1 MRKVRLVLLLI
12 TGCKSEKDHA
22 QTAEP
27 VVRHHSAAKIA
38 KVSPETEDFK
48 LFQNIKQFT
57 SASIFQ
63 IIADRALGGDE
74 HRYFMGNA
82 FLVNDNVLVT
92 AAHIFRQAG
101 ANYKIIIVKD
111 GALIPAKLALSDS
124 NDIAIVEASVPG
136 QPLKIRGARSDEN
149 NFYLAG
155 VWSVFTKN
163 VIFGYSYIHEVRG
176 WPDEDGF
183 KFLGKS
189 TMPVAGVFAHGL
201 SGSPLL
207 GLDGKVVGVFST
219 VIDICIARDK
229 KSPSL
234 GGIVKA
240 GDIAATLA
248 KYYNG
253 KNSKTK

>member
-1 MRKVRLVLLLI
+1 MRKHRLLLLLI
-12 TGCKSEKDHA
+12 IGCGSEKGHTPA
-22 QTAEP
+22 AEP
-27 VVRHHSAAKIA
+27 VALHHGAAKTDEA
-38 KVSPETEDFK
+38 SPETEDFK

-63 IIADRALGGDE
+63 IIADQKLKGNA

-82 FLVNDNVLVT
+82 FLVNDNVLIT
-92 AAHIFRQAG
+92 AVHIFRRAG
-101 ANYKIIIVKD
+101 AKYKIMIVKD
-111 GALIPAKLALSDS
+111 GDLIPAKLALSDS

-136 QPLKIRGARSDEN
+136 QPLKIRGARNDEN

-155 VWSVFTKN
+155 VWSIFTKDM
-163 VIFGYSYIHEVRG
+163 IFGYSYIHEVSG
-176 WPDEDGF
+176 WPDKDGF
-183 KFLGKS
+183 RFLGKS
-189 TMPVAGVFAHGL
+189 TMPAAGVFAQTL

-207 GLDGKVVGVFST
+207 GMDGKVVGMIST
-219 VIDICIARDK
+219 AIDICIARPK
-229 KSPSL
+229 QSLSL

-240 GDIAATLA
+240 KDIAATLA